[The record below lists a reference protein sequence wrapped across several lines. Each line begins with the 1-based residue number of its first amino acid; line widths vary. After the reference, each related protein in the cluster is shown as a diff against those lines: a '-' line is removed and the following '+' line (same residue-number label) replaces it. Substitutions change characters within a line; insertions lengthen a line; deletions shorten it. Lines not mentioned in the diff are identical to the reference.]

1 MNLKE
6 ALFLA
11 VFLIILTLFS
21 ELIEFLFFFFALE
34 NLLATR
40 AAQILPLAK

>member
-21 ELIEFLFFFFALE
+21 ELIEFLFFFALE